1 MRSGVHR
8 AMTGRRLRASF
19 ASSRPALTL
28 FVVLAFLFQSLL
40 TQTHVHLLTDHD
52 SGFAV
57 ALGGNSDLAKS
68 SSQERDHNKLPSKDA
83 PDNCPLCQQ
92 ILIAGAF
99 LSPSTVAVALPTQ
112 LSFVPPTALVSPGSF
127 RAVSHSW
134 YGRGPPIA

>member
-1 MRSGVHR
+1 
-8 AMTGRRLRASF
+8 MTGRRLRASF

-57 ALGGNSDLAKS
+57 ALGGNS
-68 SSQERDHNKLPSKDA
+68 
-83 PDNCPLCQQ
+83 
-92 ILIAGAF
+92 
-99 LSPSTVAVALPTQ
+99 TQ